1 MIFKPELA
9 KKIAAGSK
17 TMTRRPVKDGET
29 QCRYRA
35 GRVYGVQ
42 LGRGKP
48 TSFPITITETRRAPV
63 AEITFKEARR
73 EGFRTREEFIAYWT
87 ELYGDF
93 NPDQEVWVISFVKGD
108 ATDRPHLLAAR
119 SGTSMGDYTDNPSR
133 AMKGEPEA
141 VSGRVAER
149 YGKRA
154 TEARGLQLSAQ
165 RERLLEVVADLRAS
179 SANASTRKRLR
190 SVEHHVRAIERERIA
205 AA

>member
-1 MIFKPELA
+1 MIFKPQLA

-17 TMTRRPVKDGET
+17 TMTRRPVKDRET
-29 QCRYRA
+29 ECRYRA

-48 TSFPITITETRRAPV
+48 TSFPITITEPPRRAPV

-87 ELYGDF
+87 QLYGDF
-93 NPDQEVWVISFVKGD
+93 DPDQEVWVISFVKGD

-119 SGTSMGDYTDNPSR
+119 SGTPMGEYTDNPSR

-141 VSGRVAER
+141 VPQRAAER
-149 YGKRA
+149 FAKRA
-154 TEARGLQLSAQ
+154 TETRGLQLSAQ

-179 SANASTRKRLR
+179 STTASTRKRLR
-190 SVEHHVRAIERERIA
+190 SVEHHVRAIEREWMA
-205 AA
+205 A